1 MTMTLS
7 TTIIGTATKTHLPPN
22 KGKEYMQKFL
32 KTLALVTAATTTMAS
47 AAMADPVYMIAQ
59 IQIDDQEKYFGE
71 YGAAVVPIIME
82 NGGKVLVATPT
93 VENLEGE
100 WPGNWTVVVEFPSEE
115 AALSGWYNST
125 AYVEVRKLRLATTS
139 VNNLIVA
146 PAFDPTAH

>member
-1 MTMTLS
+1 
-7 TTIIGTATKTHLPPN
+7 
-22 KGKEYMQKFL
+22 MQKKF
-32 KTLALVTAATTTMAS
+32 KTLAIAASVATTMVS

-93 VENLEGE
+93 VEILEGE
-100 WPGNWTVVVEFPSEE
+100 WAGNWTVVVEFPSEG
-115 AALSGWYNST
+115 AALTGWYNSD
-125 AYVEVRKLRLATTS
+125 AYVDVRKLRLATTS
-139 VNNLIVA
+139 INNLVVA